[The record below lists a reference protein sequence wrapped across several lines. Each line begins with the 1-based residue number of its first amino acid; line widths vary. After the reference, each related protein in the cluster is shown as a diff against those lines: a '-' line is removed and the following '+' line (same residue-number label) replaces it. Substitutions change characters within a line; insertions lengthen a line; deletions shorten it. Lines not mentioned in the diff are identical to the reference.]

1 MSQRI
6 VLDEL
11 KERTY
16 RRGHG
21 AQERFG
27 SADPK
32 QYLR

>member
-11 KERTY
+11 KRKDLQEGPWRS
-16 RRGHG
+16 
-21 AQERFG
+21 ERFG